1 MKNTLLK
8 LLLPVPLAIGITAT
22 APSANENEN
31 ETSIFDATALAHTC
45 LNCHSSATHSSKN
58 SEQFSIPN
66 ILSQDATA
74 IYQQLLLYQQETL
87 PPITTIMNKLVDAF
101 DEQELKA
108 IAEAVAKINLEQSL

>member
-22 APSANENEN
+22 AHSANEN

-87 PPITTIMNKLVDAF
+87 PPMTTIMNKLVGAF

-108 IAEAVAKINLEQSL
+108 IAVAVAKINLEQSL